1 MNRKK
6 TFILVLV
13 LCLISTVLL
22 PSSLQKSYA
31 AQQNNDQITI
41 LLDGEKLSFDVDPY
55 IKDGRTLVPFRGILE
70 ALGAEVIWNPT
81 ERSVTAKSANTE
93 VYLKIGSVDTLV
105 NGEEV
110 VIDVP
115 AEITNDRTFVPL
127 RFVSENL
134 GATVGWDGTTR
145 TVAIAT
151 KTLVVEPIDDPVAS
165 SGDTEDVDI
174 LDIGDVF
181 DNGKIQIVI
190 DKVEISNE
198 DEKLYIYGKVNFND
212 NKIRLGVL
220 DTNEYTEYAFFDSF
234 GEEKDGMKSFTASA
248 TWEFANYYARK
259 VIVTVFSKD
268 GESQK
273 VVEIR
278 V

>member
-81 ERSVTAKSANTE
+81 ERSVTAKNESTE
-93 VYLKIGSVDTLV
+93 IYLKIGSVETLV
-105 NGEEV
+105 NGEKV
-110 VIDVP
+110 IIDVP
-115 AEITNDRTFVPL
+115 AEITKDRTFVPL

-134 GATVGWDGTTR
+134 GATVGWDGATR
-145 TVAIAT
+145 TVTIAT
-151 KTLVVEPIDDPVAS
+151 KIFVVEPDEDPVAS
-165 SGDTEDVDI
+165 SGDTGDYG
-174 LDIGDVF
+174 IGDTF
-181 DNGKIQIVI
+181 DNGKIQIVV
-190 DKVEISNE
+190 DKVEISSE
-198 DEKLYIYGKVNFND
+198 EEKLYIYGKVNFNG
-212 NKIRLGVL
+212 NMIFLGVKN
-220 DTNEYTEYAFFDSF
+220 TNEYIEYAFFDTV
-234 GEEKDGMKSFTASA
+234 GDEKDMKSFKASA
-248 TWEFANYYARK
+248 DWETTKYAARK
-259 VIVTVFSKD
+259 IIVTTISED
-268 GESQK
+268 GEEEK
-273 VVEIR
+273 VVEINI
-278 V
+278 

>member
-81 ERSVTAKSANTE
+81 ERSVTAKNESTE
-93 VYLKIGSVDTLV
+93 IYLKIGSVETLV
-105 NGEEV
+105 NGEKV
-110 VIDVP
+110 IIDVP
-115 AEITNDRTFVPL
+115 AEITKDRTFVPL

-134 GATVGWDGTTR
+134 GATVGWDGATR
-145 TVAIAT
+145 TVTIAT
-151 KTLVVEPIDDPVAS
+151 KIFVVEPDEDPVAS
-165 SGDTEDVDI
+165 SGV
-174 LDIGDVF
+174 IGTF
-181 DNGKIQIVI
+181 DNGDMKIII
-190 DKVEISNE
+190 EKVEFVS
-198 DEKLYIYGKVNFND
+198 EKKKFYIYGKADFN
-212 NKIRLGVL
+212 G
-220 DTNEYTEYAFFDSF
+220 NEVMLSVFDSKGDVRVAEF
-234 GEEKDGMKSFTASA
+234 VSIGKETKMKSFEAV
-248 TWEFANYYARK
+248 ANTMVSPYNPQSIIINLIDK
-259 VIVTVFSKD
+259 NNNVTRLSSID
-268 GESQK
+268 L
-273 VVEIR
+273 
-278 V
+278 

>member
-81 ERSVTAKSANTE
+81 ERSVTAKNESTE
-93 VYLKIGSVDTLV
+93 IYLKIGSVETLV
-105 NGEEV
+105 NGEKV
-110 VIDVP
+110 IIDVP
-115 AEITNDRTFVPL
+115 AEITKDRTFVPL

-134 GATVGWDGTTR
+134 GATVGWDGATR
-145 TVAIAT
+145 TVTIAT
-151 KTLVVEPIDDPVAS
+151 KIFVVEPDEDPVAS
-165 SGDTEDVDI
+165 SGA
-174 LDIGDVF
+174 IGVF
-181 DNGKIQIVI
+181 DDGDIKIVI
-190 DKVEISNE
+190 EKVEFVSE
-198 DEKLYIYGKVNFND
+198 DMRLYIYGKANFNG
-212 NKIRLGVL
+212 KRVYLSV
-220 DTNEYTEYAFFDSF
+220 FDSS
-234 GEEKDGMKSFTASA
+234 GSVKVANYKSFGNEGDMRSFECAVDTG
-248 TWEFANYYARK
+248 TVYYNPDSIMVNIPDDTGNSLKPIGR
-259 VIVTVFSKD
+259 ID
-268 GESQK
+268 L
-273 VVEIR
+273 
-278 V
+278 